1 MSNLKEMAQATA
13 PRKFRVDPDFTMDI
27 LFDVL
32 SKRAAAFQMPFE
44 RKGGIGGDRIV
55 FKAEP
60 DLDVQLNVTVNEG
73 IVKLQPILKESKTT
87 VNGMNVG
94 KNSLAQRGFK
104 GMMDLP
110 LRRGAYIDE
119 VNDTIKKLI
128 NGQPVP
134 DYVQPEAEAG
144 EDGQPVAGGEK
155 KWIVALL
162 LCLFLGNWGA
172 HHFYVGKTRSGI
184 IRLLTCGLFGIGT
197 ILDLVQILTKKFT
210 DKNGNALVK

>member
-60 DLDVQLNVTVNEG
+60 DLDVQLNVTVDEG
-73 IVKLQPILKESKTT
+73 IVKLQPIIKENKTT

-110 LRRGAYIDE
+110 LRRGAYIDA
-119 VNDTIKKLI
+119 VTDTIKLLI

-134 DYVQPEAEAG
+134 DYVQP
-144 EDGQPVAGGEK
+144 
-155 KWIVALL
+155 
-162 LCLFLGNWGA
+162 
-172 HHFYVGKTRSGI
+172 
-184 IRLLTCGLFGIGT
+184 
-197 ILDLVQILTKKFT
+197 
-210 DKNGNALVK
+210 